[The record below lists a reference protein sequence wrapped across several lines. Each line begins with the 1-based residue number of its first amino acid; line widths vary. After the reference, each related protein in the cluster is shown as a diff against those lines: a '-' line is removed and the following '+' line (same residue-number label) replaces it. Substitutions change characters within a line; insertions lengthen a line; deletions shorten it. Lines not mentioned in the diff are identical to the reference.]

1 MSPTI
6 TSVDEIDLDI
16 SVAYIALGAARHAW
30 AHCPSTENARLVDR
44 AEGEVN
50 ALLEMRFASQQ

>member
-6 TSVDEIDLDI
+6 TAVDQIDFDV
-16 SVAYIALGAARHAW
+16 SAAYIALGTARHAW
-30 AHCPSTENARLVDR
+30 THCPSAENARLVDR
-44 AEGEVN
+44 AEAEVN